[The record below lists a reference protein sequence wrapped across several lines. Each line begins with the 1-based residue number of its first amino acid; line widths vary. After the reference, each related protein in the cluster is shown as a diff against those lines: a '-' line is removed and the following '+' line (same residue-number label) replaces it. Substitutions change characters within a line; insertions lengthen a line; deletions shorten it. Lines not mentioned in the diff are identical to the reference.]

1 MKHIIRKLDT
11 GSRWATTTSVGL
23 VELINRYTV
32 AMVFLS
38 SGWIKMQNW
47 RSTEY
52 LFEYEYQVPLLPWQL
67 AMYLGT
73 AAELV
78 LPILL
83 IAGIASRFSAA
94 SLFLV
99 NLVAY
104 ISYAHVLNDRPI
116 GTLDHQIWALMLL
129 VATVRGGGLFSLDTL
144 VTWWRNR
151 AQSNSKTLVV
161 E

>member
-1 MKHIIRKLDT
+1 MKHIIEKLDI
-11 GSRWATTTSVGL
+11 GARWATSGSVGL

-32 AMVFLS
+32 AVVFLS
-38 SGWIKMQNW
+38 SGWIKVQNW

-116 GTLDHQIWALMLL
+116 GALDHQIWAVMLL

-144 VTWWRNR
+144 VGWWRNR
-151 AQSNSKTLVV
+151 AHTQQQSLVV

>member
-1 MKHIIRKLDT
+1 MKHIIKKLDT

-47 RSTEY
+47 RSTQY

-78 LPILL
+78 LPLLL
-83 IAGIASRFSAA
+83 IAGLATRFSAA
-94 SLFLV
+94 SLFFV

-104 ISYAHVLNDRPI
+104 ISYAYVLNERPI
-116 GTLDHQIWALMLL
+116 AGLDHQLWVLMLL
-129 VATVRGGGLFSLDTL
+129 LPAVRGGGLLSLDQL
-144 VTWWRNR
+144 WAWWQNKR
-151 AQSNSKTLVV
+151 ATMAVK
-161 E
+161 